1 MRVLNITYPDVNN
14 GLGCRAT
21 LWVAGCSHH
30 CKGCHN
36 KETWSFDCG
45 KEFDEEYK
53 QKLFDIVSLPYIKGL
68 TLSGGDP
75 LDSYDDVLSLLKD
88 FYEKFDDTKDVWL
101 YTGYTME
108 ELFSNGWKEILC
120 YVDYVVDGRYEEDK
134 RDVSLAFRGSKN
146 QTIYEKCGEHFIKS
160 KLNDGK

>member
-1 MRVLNITYPDVNN
+1 MRIHKITYPDVNN

-36 KETWSFDCG
+36 KETWSFMSG

-53 QKLFDIVSLPYIKGL
+53 QKLFDIISLPYIKGL

-75 LDSYDDVLSLLKD
+75 LDNYNDILLLLQE
-88 FYEKFDDTKDVWL
+88 FYEKFGDTKDVWL
-101 YTGYTME
+101 YTGYTMK
-108 ELFSNGWKEILC
+108 ELFANGWKEILW
-120 YVDYVVDGRYEEDK
+120 YVDYVVDGRYEEK
-134 RDVSLAFRGSKN
+134 ERDISLAFRGSKN
-146 QTIYEKCGEHFIKS
+146 QIIYEKCGEHFIKS
-160 KLNDGK
+160 ELNHAE

>member
-1 MRVLNITYPDVNN
+1 MRVHKITYPDVNN

-36 KETWSFDCG
+36 KRTWSFNSG
-45 KEFDEEYK
+45 KEFDDEYK
-53 QKLFDIVSLPYIKGL
+53 QKLFDILSLPYIKGL

-75 LDSYDDVLSLLKD
+75 LDSYDDVLELLKE
-88 FYEKFDDTKDVWL
+88 FYNKFGNTKDVWL

-108 ELFSNGWKEILC
+108 ELFANGWKEILW
-120 YVDYVVDGRYEEDK
+120 YVDYVVDGRYDEK
-134 RDVSLAFRGSKN
+134 QRDVSLAFRGSKN
-146 QTIYEKCGEHFIKS
+146 QFIYEKCGEHFIKS
-160 KLNDGK
+160 DLNNNL

>member
-14 GLGCRAT
+14 GLGCRVT

-36 KETWSFDCG
+36 KETWSFDSG
-45 KEFDEEYK
+45 NKFDEKYK
-53 QKLFDIVSLPYIKGL
+53 EKLFEIISLPYIKGL

-75 LDSYDDVLSLLKD
+75 LDSYDDVLVLLKE
-88 FYEKFDDTKDVWL
+88 FYSKFGDTKDVWL

-108 ELFSNGWKEILC
+108 ELLANGWKEILW
-120 YVDYVVDGRYEEDK
+120 YVDYVVDGRYNEDE

-146 QTIYEKCGEHFIKS
+146 QIIYEKRGEYFIKS
-160 KLNDGK
+160 ELNNGK